1 MKKESGHFSITS
13 MNTLAS
19 APTVKKTAAL
29 APSGRR
35 ALLSAH
41 IVSAVALLGA
51 DAVVLALGVAG
62 LSGWEPRT
70 VYPAMHLVA
79 TDLMAPLAA
88 LGLITGVALA
98 TTSRWGLFRH
108 AWVTAKLVITTLG
121 TAAILAALVPGTGR
135 AAAIA
140 ASADRVTQRQEILF
154 VLVPAVTVSLL
165 VLNTVL
171 GVYKPRRR
179 R

>member
-1 MKKESGHFSITS
+1 
-13 MNTLAS
+13 
-19 APTVKKTAAL
+19 
-29 APSGRR
+29 
-35 ALLSAH
+35 
-41 IVSAVALLGA
+41 
-51 DAVVLALGVAG
+51 
-62 LSGWEPRT
+62 
-70 VYPAMHLVA
+70 
-79 TDLMAPLAA
+79 MAPLAV

-108 AWVTAKLVITTLG
+108 AWVTTKLVITTLG

-135 AAAIA
+135 AAAMA
-140 ASADRVTQRQEILF
+140 ASADRATQRQEILF
-154 VLVPAVTVSLL
+154 VLVPTVTVSLL